1 MNRKGEEYSSKNVFY
16 QEVQMKKTD
25 EMITDEN
32 KFLEVVASIGSR

>member
-1 MNRKGEEYSSKNVFY
+1 
-16 QEVQMKKTD
+16 VQMKKTD